1 MHPSHPT
8 LYNMEC
14 PPAPMKHRIR
24 RCEFDDPSYINVK
37 YIETKVYD
45 SGHVE
50 NISCDRVY
58 CISDVDIGDNM
69 LHTATKCSYISR
81 NTADKIVINGH
92 AIAVYDCRIHSSST
106 LGIKFHQVILIR
118 Q

>member
-1 MHPSHPT
+1 
-8 LYNMEC
+8 
-14 PPAPMKHRIR
+14 MKR
-24 RCEFDDPSYINVK
+24 RVVRQCVFDDPTYIKVK

-58 CISDVDIGDNM
+58 TINYDDVNDDM
-69 LHTATKCSYISR
+69 LHTATKCSYISG
-81 NTADKIVINGH
+81 NIADKITMNGH
-92 AIAVYDCRIHSSST
+92 AIALYDRRIRNGRTSSSPH
-106 LGIKFHQVILIR
+106 IHFHQVILIK

>member
-1 MHPSHPT
+1 
-8 LYNMEC
+8 MEC
-14 PPAPMKHRIR
+14 PPAPIKRRVR
-24 RCEFDDPSYINVK
+24 RCVFDDPTYINVK

-58 CISDVDIGDNM
+58 TINYDIEDDM
-69 LHTATKCSYISR
+69 LHTATRCSYIGR
-81 NTADKIVINGH
+81 NTADKLTLNGH
-92 AIAVYDCRIHSSST
+92 AIALYDRRIRNGRTSTSSD
-106 LGIKFHQVILIR
+106 IHFHQVILIK

>member
-1 MHPSHPT
+1 
-8 LYNMEC
+8 
-14 PPAPMKHRIR
+14 MKRRAVR
-24 RCEFDDPSYINVK
+24 RCVFDDPAYINVK

-58 CISDVDIGDNM
+58 AINYDTEDDM
-69 LHTATKCSYISR
+69 LHTATKCSYISG
-81 NTADKIVINGH
+81 NIADKITMNGH
-92 AIAVYDCRIHSSST
+92 AIALYDRRIRNGRTSSSPD
-106 LGIKFHQVILIR
+106 IHFHQVILIK